1 MPKLLLASNNLG
13 KIREMHAILQE
24 IDWEILTPADMGIQ
38 MEIQEVGS
46 TYAEN
51 ASLKALSLARR
62 SGILS
67 LGDDSGLE
75 VEALSG
81 APGLHSRRFLPD
93 PQATDTDRRIYLLE
107 KLAEF
112 PRPWLAHFHCT
123 LALAAPEGV
132 VQLSTGDCWGEI
144 IPQERGDSGFGY
156 DPIFFLPE
164 MGKTMAELT
173 LEEKNQV
180 SHRARALRAAIP
192 ALLEIR

>member
-24 IDWEILTPADMGIQ
+24 IDWEILTPADLGIQ

-81 APGLHSRRFLPD
+81 APGLHSRRFSPD
-93 PQATDTDRRIYLLE
+93 PQATDADRRIYLLE

-112 PRPWLAHFHCT
+112 PRPWRAHFHCT

-132 VQLSTGDCWGEI
+132 VQLSTGDCRGEI

-164 MGKTMAELT
+164 MGRTMAELT
-173 LEEKNQV
+173 LAEKNQV